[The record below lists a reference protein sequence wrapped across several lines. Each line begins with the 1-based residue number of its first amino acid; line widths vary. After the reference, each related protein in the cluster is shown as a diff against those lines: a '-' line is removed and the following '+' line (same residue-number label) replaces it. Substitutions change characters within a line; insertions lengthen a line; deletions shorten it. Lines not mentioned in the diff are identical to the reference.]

1 MALRSYSFG
10 TVLGHSELPVEVIEL
25 FLDLSSNPE
34 KKIEYASEIVFAGL
48 QKRIRC
54 DGTFVLDAYE
64 RTIRKNEKLGKENRR
79 KRECS
84 IDYSRD
90 TEDEAKRDGSL
101 VSVEYVSS
109 HVVEKI
115 TDAYEQLI
123 FEDELRY
130 AISTIKKL
138 QPVLL
143 VSAKIDILHTIKQA
157 LKGLPDSIEL
167 LQQVCSQYDVVAEQI
182 KVILGSGYQF
192 QELFA

>member
-10 TVLGHSELPVEVIEL
+10 TVLGHNELPVEVIEL

-64 RTIRKNEKLGKENRR
+64 KTIRKNEKLGKENRR

-90 TEDEAKRDGSL
+90 TEDESKRDGSL
-101 VSVEYVSS
+101 ASVEYVSS
-109 HVVEKI
+109 HVAEKI
-115 TDAYEQLI
+115 ADAYEQLI

-130 AISTIKKL
+130 AVNTIKEL

-157 LKGLPDSIEL
+157 LLGLPDSVEL
-167 LQQVCSQYDVVAEQI
+167 LQKVCSQYDVVAEQI

-192 QELFA
+192 QTLFA